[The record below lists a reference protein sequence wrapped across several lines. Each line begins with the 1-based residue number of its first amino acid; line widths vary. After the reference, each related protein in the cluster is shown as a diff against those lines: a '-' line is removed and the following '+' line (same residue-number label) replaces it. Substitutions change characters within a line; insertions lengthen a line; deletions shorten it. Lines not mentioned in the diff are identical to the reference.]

1 MSFGTNLQYLRKL
14 TGLTQEKLAER
25 LNVSRQ
31 TVSRWE
37 IDDVYPEMPKL
48 LEKLISA
55 YTND

>member
-37 IDDVYPEMPKL
+37 IDDV
-48 LEKLISA
+48 
-55 YTND
+55 